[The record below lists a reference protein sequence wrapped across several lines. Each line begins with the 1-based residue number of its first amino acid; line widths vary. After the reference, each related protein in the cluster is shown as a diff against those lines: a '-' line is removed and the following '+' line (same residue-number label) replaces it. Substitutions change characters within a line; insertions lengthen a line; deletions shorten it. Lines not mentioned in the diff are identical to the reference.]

1 MRAISKGQ
9 RVKVERALEQH
20 GSFSGSYFWTP
31 RGNRKQRDRW
41 TDQNN
46 WSVGFTHEG
55 VRYDYSSSMHC
66 SAANVYYKGYFT
78 ADGERVTVRRFKK
91 LVGEI

>member
-9 RVKVERALEQH
+9 RAKVVKALEQH
-20 GSFSGSYFWTP
+20 NRFSNSWFWTP

-46 WSVGFTHEG
+46 WSVAFRHEG
-55 VRYDYSSSMHC
+55 VRYEYHSVMHC
-66 SAANVYYKGYFT
+66 SAANVYYKGRFT
-78 ADGERVTVRRFKK
+78 TDGKKATVRAFKK
-91 LVGEI
+91 LAGES